1 MPTDKVS
8 LKNYEAFI
16 YNIYAPQVFGEQLR
30 CGKAKPNRKHSHS
43 AFYFSAENSGS
54 KNTRKFS

>member
-1 MPTDKVS
+1 MPIDKIS
-8 LKNYEAFI
+8 RKDYEAFI

-30 CGKAKPNRKHSHS
+30 CGKANSNGKSSQTSH
-43 AFYFSAENSGS
+43 FSAENSGS